1 MDAFNTLNR
10 IDVSDKVE
18 QKTRM
23 SYLSWA
29 WAWGE

>member
-1 MDAFNTLNR
+1 MDAFNTLNK

-18 QKTRM
+18 QKNRM
-23 SYLSWA
+23 NYLSWA